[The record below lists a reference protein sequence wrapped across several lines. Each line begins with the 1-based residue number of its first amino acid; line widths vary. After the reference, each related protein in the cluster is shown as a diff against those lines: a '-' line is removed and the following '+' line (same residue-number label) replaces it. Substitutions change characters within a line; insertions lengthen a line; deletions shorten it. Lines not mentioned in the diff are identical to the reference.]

1 MQRLATVLG
10 MAALVGLVV
19 GNAAYVVTRRDDPLI
34 RALVIGLA
42 AFVVMVAIYVLT
54 SER

>member
-10 MAALVGLVV
+10 MAALVGIVV
-19 GNAAYVVTRRDDPLI
+19 GNAAYVVARRDDPLI
-34 RALVIGLA
+34 GALVIGLA